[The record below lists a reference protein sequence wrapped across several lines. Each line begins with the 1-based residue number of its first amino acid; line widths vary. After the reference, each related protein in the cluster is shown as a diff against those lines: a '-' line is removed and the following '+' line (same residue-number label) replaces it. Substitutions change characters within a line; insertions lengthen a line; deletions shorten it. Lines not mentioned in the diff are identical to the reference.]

1 MWSVVIALE
10 NIQFKRVSRLQDS
23 DITVILKSLN
33 IRDETNPRFAD
44 IMTSKF
50 NENQKDLI
58 EIKLL
63 RQEKQSPR
71 YENEDFVID
80 LNFGQF

>member
-50 NENQKDLI
+50 NENKKDLI